1 MGKRTSG
8 VGWLLVAA
16 AAIASQATFA
26 ADTPDCTHF
35 TWNVAHELAVMKQSP
50 QVLAAGTKPDAQ
62 APQVQLDRLYELR
75 LSPQGAVTYAL
86 APARAMAPD
95 DARGGMVRLRVARA
109 GLYRISL
116 GGRHWVD
123 VVDGGQFIKSRD
135 FQGSH
140 DCERP
145 HKIVEFEL
153 PAVRELPLQ
162 LSGSG
167 EESLLLAIT
176 AVSAPDV
183 H

>member
-1 MGKRTSG
+1 M
-8 VGWLLVAA
+8 
-16 AAIASQATFA
+16 
-26 ADTPDCTHF
+26 
-35 TWNVAHELAVMKQSP
+35 
-50 QVLAAGTKPDAQ
+50 
-62 APQVQLDRLYELR
+62 
-75 LSPQGAVTYAL
+75 
-86 APARAMAPD
+86 
-95 DARGGMVRLRVARA
+95 
-109 GLYRISL
+109 
-116 GGRHWVD
+116 
-123 VVDGGQFIKSRD
+123 DGGQFIKSRD